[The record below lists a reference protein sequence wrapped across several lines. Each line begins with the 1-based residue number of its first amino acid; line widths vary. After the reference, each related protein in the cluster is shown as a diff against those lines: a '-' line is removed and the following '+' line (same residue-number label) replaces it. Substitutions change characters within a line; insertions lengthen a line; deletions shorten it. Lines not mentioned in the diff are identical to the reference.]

1 MDLQTRKLDLITY
14 LVQIQDE
21 EVLDKIENYILETKN
36 NESDFKPFSREEFEN
51 RIRKSEKDFENG
63 KFKTQAELEKLSE
76 KW

>member
-36 NESDFKPFSREEFEN
+36 DVSDFKPFSREEFEN
-51 RIRKSEKDFENG
+51 RIRKSEKDFENC